1 MDVITVTS
9 GEALQNLLIMLEEKN
24 HQRLLKVSLVV
35 VSDRI
40 RQIAADIGFKRIAV
54 TDSPSDVAILETVT
68 MCVTGGIKWP
78 N

>member
-24 HQRLLKVSLVV
+24 HQRLFEVPLVV

-40 RQIAADIGFKRIAV
+40 RQIAADTGFKRIAV
-54 TDSPSDVAILETVT
+54 THDPSDVAILETVT